1 MNAQPKAVP
10 VNNRLRMRH
19 IRCFLAVAKAG
30 TVTDAAT
37 AMHSSQPAISRSL
50 AEIEEIIGQ
59 PLFTRTGR
67 GLVMTDAGQKLNR
80 HLDTA
85 MAQIE
90 TGTRAASGTAPRPR
104 VALGMLPN
112 VARTLAVDAGASF
125 KAAHPEIDL
134 SLYWAGVSELITRL
148 HRNEIDFIL
157 GRLLSL
163 EHMSGVSFE
172 HLYTEALVFVVSRDH
187 PFATTPDVIDLPD
200 LMHEMMIVPIAD
212 TIIRRELDK
221 FLTAR
226 GIADFPNKIETVS
239 FEFTRSYLMQHRG
252 AACVPVGAVR
262 RELADGSLVRL
273 GIQGE
278 ELVSSVGITYA
289 AGRAL
294 SDDAQRLAQHVRA
307 AVKPK
312 P

>member
-1 MNAQPKAVP
+1 MFI
-10 VNNRLRMRH
+10 NRLRMRH

-30 TVTDAAT
+30 SVTDAAT
-37 AMHSSQPAISRSL
+37 AMNSSQPAISRSL

-67 GLVMTDAGQKLNR
+67 GLVLTDAGQKLHR

-112 VARTLAVDAGASF
+112 VARTLAVDASASF
-125 KAAHPEIDL
+125 KAEHPGIDL
-134 SLYWAGVSELITRL
+134 ALYWAGVAELIARL
-148 HRNEIDFIL
+148 HRNDIDFIL

-172 HLYTEALVFVVSRDH
+172 HLYTETLIFAVSRDH
-187 PFATTPDVIDLPD
+187 PFAATPDTIRLPD
-200 LMHEMMIVPIAD
+200 LMTEMMILPIPD

-226 GIADFPNKIETVS
+226 GVEDFPNKIETVS
-239 FEFTRSYLMQHRG
+239 FEFIRSYLKQHRG
-252 AACVPVGAVR
+252 VACVPVGAIL
-262 RELADGSLVRL
+262 RELAEGSLVRL
-273 GIQGE
+273 GIHGE

-294 SDDAQRLAQHVRA
+294 SEDAQRLAEHVRA
-307 AVKPK
+307 AAKSRV
-312 P
+312 